1 VSGARRR
8 TIEPVL
14 LIGIG
19 DAHGNFAPLFEAARR
34 EPAARALLQVGDLTA
49 GKPGREPH
57 SDDDPALLARLPLPL
72 VWVHG
77 NHERWEYLG
86 FSEAGSATEA
96 AGMSLACTGAAM
108 GGTTETAAVR
118 WPTPGV
124 HLWPGQEYVVPGTR
138 ITVVGLP
145 GNFAPTWYE
154 RPKPFPGDRVRHFNA
169 TDVAALGRFRHPS
182 VLLMHE
188 AFRGQAPGRLGA
200 MGVPVLAELVRR
212 LQPEV
217 CLTGHHHMGMVAEH
231 GPTLAIALPRAEAGY
246 VRLWFAPEGRRL
258 GWEFVSFRTEEQK
271 VATLSSS
278 RGTRQ
283 AER

>member
-1 VSGARRR
+1 MSRARRR

-19 DAHGNFAPLFEAARR
+19 DAHGSFAPLFEAARR
-34 EPAARALLQVGDLTA
+34 EPGARALLQVGDLTA

-57 SDDDPALLARLPLPL
+57 PGDDPTLLARLPLPL

-86 FSEAGSATEA
+86 FGDVGAEPERA
-96 AGMSLACTGAAM
+96 AGERAA
-108 GGTTETAAVR
+108 AQPA
-118 WPTPGV
+118 TPGV

-138 ITVVGLP
+138 ITIVGLP

-169 TDVAALGRFRHPS
+169 ADVAALSRFRHPS

-188 AFRGQAPGRLGA
+188 AFRGQAPGKLGA
-200 MGVPVLAELVRR
+200 MGVPVLAELVRQ

-217 CLTGHHHMGMVAEH
+217 CLTGHHHTGIVTEY

-258 GWEFVSFRTEEQK
+258 GWEFMSFRTEAPEL
-271 VATLSSS
+271 ATLS
-278 RGTRQ
+278 RKARQ